1 MYYDEIIVLK
11 RNGTT
16 EKFTPPKIHTVS
28 EWCTQGIKNVSSS
41 ELEVV
46 LSKYLHGTKE
56 IKSTDLHELV
66 IKSAVE
72 LITEQKPNYQY
83 VAARAALFKLR
94 KDVLGRFE
102 PCHLSEIMTLNTDR
116 LLYDKKLFELYS
128 MTEINQLND
137 HLKHDRDYSFTYAG
151 LQQVIDKYLVRNRIT
166 KQIFETPQYMYM
178 LIAMAL
184 FKGEKD
190 SVQRLSLVKR
200 YYDQI
205 SLFKLNIPTPIMG
218 GARTPTRQYSSCVL
232 IDIDDT
238 LNSINHTRVATSEYI
253 SRKAGIG
260 FNLRIRAIGD
270 SIRNGEVEHTGI
282 IPYIQTYE
290 RLVKE
295 TQMNGIRG
303 GSATI
308 YLPFW
313 HLQIK
318 DFMVMKNNKG
328 TDENRA
334 RKLDYAVKCSKLF
347 YERAI
352 KGEKITLFSPHE
364 VPELE
369 SSFGLPE
376 FDNLYKAAE
385 KRKGIRKVKIDAM
398 QFLSDIA
405 LERTT
410 TGRLYILNVDHANSH
425 GAFLEQIVMSNLCA
439 EILLVSKPIQ
449 HINDENGEIP
459 LCILSAINVGI
470 CNTEKDIEE
479 ACELAVRGLDAVID
493 EQEYVCPA
501 AEIPATKRRPLG
513 VGITNL
519 AYYLAKQKRK
529 YSDKESIKIV
539 HDLQEMIQFY
549 LLKASCKLAK
559 EKGAC
564 EWFHKTK
571 YAEGLLPIDT
581 YRRNVDE
588 LYPNILNMD
597 WEWLRAEIKKYGLRN
612 STLSAQMPCE
622 SSSVATNSTNGIDP
636 VRTLIVE
643 KRSKQRSLT
652 QLVPEIEKYGKYYET
667 QFNMPDNKG
676 YLSIMAVMQKFIDQ
690 SISTN
695 TYYDFERYVNEEIPL
710 SEIIGDILFGYR
722 YGIKTFYYSNTPDE
736 SNSDGAC
743 SGGGCAV

>member
-1 MYYDEIIVLK
+1 MIKIELTDEYTDVYDITVENNHNFYADDILVHNCLEI
-11 RNGTT
+11 T
-16 EKFTPPKIHTVS
+16 
-28 EWCTQGIKNVSSS
+28 
-41 ELEVV
+41 
-46 LSKYLHGTKE
+46 
-56 IKSTDLHELV
+56 
-66 IKSAVE
+66 
-72 LITEQKPNYQY
+72 LIT
-83 VAARAALFKLR
+83 
-94 KDVLGRFE
+94 
-102 PCHLSEIMTLNTDR
+102 
-116 LLYDKKLFELYS
+116 
-128 MTEINQLND
+128 
-137 HLKHDRDYSFTYAG
+137 
-151 LQQVIDKYLVRNRIT
+151 
-166 KQIFETPQYMYM
+166 
-178 LIAMAL
+178 
-184 FKGEKD
+184 
-190 SVQRLSLVKR
+190 
-200 YYDQI
+200 
-205 SLFKLNIPTPIMG
+205 
-218 GARTPTRQYSSCVL
+218 
-232 IDIDDT
+232 
-238 LNSINHTRVATSEYI
+238 
-253 SRKAGIG
+253 
-260 FNLRIRAIGD
+260 
-270 SIRNGEVEHTGI
+270 
-282 IPYIQTYE
+282 
-290 RLVKE
+290 
-295 TQMNGIRG
+295 
-303 GSATI
+303 
-308 YLPFW
+308 
-313 HLQIK
+313 
-318 DFMVMKNNKG
+318 
-328 TDENRA
+328 
-334 RKLDYAVKCSKLF
+334 
-347 YERAI
+347 
-352 KGEKITLFSPHE
+352 
-364 VPELE
+364 
-369 SSFGLPE
+369 
-376 FDNLYKAAE
+376 
-385 KRKGIRKVKIDAM
+385 
-398 QFLSDIA
+398 
-405 LERTT
+405 
-410 TGRLYILNVDHANSH
+410 
-425 GAFLEQIVMSNLCA
+425 
-439 EILLVSKPIQ
+439 KPIQ
-449 HINDENGEIP
+449 HINDDQGEIA

-588 LYPNILNMD
+588 LYPNVLNMD